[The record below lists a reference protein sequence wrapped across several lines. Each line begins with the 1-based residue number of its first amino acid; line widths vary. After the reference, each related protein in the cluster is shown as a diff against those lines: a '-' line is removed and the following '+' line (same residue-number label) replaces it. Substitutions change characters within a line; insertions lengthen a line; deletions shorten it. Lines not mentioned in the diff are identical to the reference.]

1 MSLTKIIGALLD
13 SNSTFTFGNIA
24 NVHISGGNYGQ
35 VISTNGSG
43 QLTWSNVVT
52 GGSGVLAVVDSF
64 VGNGVQSVFTLS
76 TTPTSNNYVIV
87 NINGSSQLRSGYSI
101 VGSTLQFTEAP
112 PEDLTVEVTTIT
124 AAFGSSGPPGATG
137 PQGETGS
144 TGIPGE
150 TGATGATSIIPGATG
165 PQGETG
171 ATGPLGD
178 TGIQGVIGFTGN
190 QGATGATGIGTTG
203 ATGATSIIPGA
214 TGATGASGSNGT
226 IGIDGA
232 TGIQGNVG
240 ATGVFSGTT
249 TQQIITSNGT
259 TSSNTTT
266 GALIVTGGAGI
277 SGDLYAGNIT
287 ATNFYGTI
295 IGSAQTVTSS
305 SQPTI
310 TSVGTLTGLIVT
322 GNTTIGGDL
331 IIQGNTIT
339 IGSENYAI
347 TDSIIDLHTLANLAP
362 LSADDGRDIGI
373 KFHYYKTIDSHAFLG
388 WANDSGSL
396 EYYVSGVENAGV
408 FTGAYGNIKA
418 ASYQSTTTTGISPFT
433 VRSTTLVA
441 NLAAQTAETV
451 NGSSQPAITSVGTLT
466 SLTVTGNITPG
477 NVYTDNYFYANGTP
491 YYNTGPAGAT
501 GIQGNVGATG
511 PAGTGGGASSLRV
524 VSYTDSNSITIDS
537 TTTDLA
543 TQTNT
548 QTAGTLT
555 INAPT
560 GTPTDGQ
567 KLMLR
572 IQSTNTQ
579 TFSFN
584 AIFAGSLDLSLPI
597 NSSNGNKFDY
607 LGFIYNAVSS
617 KWDFVTRNF
626 GF

>member
-64 VGNGVQSVFTLS
+64 VGNGVQSVFSLS
-76 TTPTSNNYVIV
+76 TTPTNNNYVIV

-144 TGIPGE
+144 TGITGE
-150 TGATGATSIIPGATG
+150 TGATGATSIMPGATG

-190 QGATGATGIGTTG
+190 QGSTGATGIGTTG
-203 ATGATSIIPGA
+203 ATGATSIIPGPA
-214 TGATGASGSNGT
+214 GATGASGSNGT

-249 TQQIITSNGT
+249 TQQIVT
-259 TSSNTTT
+259 SNTTPSTSTIT
-266 GALIVTGGAGI
+266 GALIVSGGAGVA
-277 SGDLYAGNIT
+277 GDLYAGNVT
-287 ATNFYGTI
+287 ATNFYGTV
-295 IGSAQTVTSS
+295 IGSAETVTAS

-310 TSVGTLTGLIVT
+310 TSVGTLSGLIVS
-322 GNTTIGGDL
+322 GNTTIGGNL
-331 IIQGNTIT
+331 IIQGSTIT
-339 IGSENYAI
+339 IGSENYSI
-347 TDSIIDLHTLANLAP
+347 SDSIIDLHTLANLAP

-373 KFHYYKTIDSHAFLG
+373 KFHYFKGSDSHAFLG

-396 EYYVSGVENAGV
+396 EYYASGVENAGV
-408 FTGAYGNIKA
+408 FVGTAYGNIKA
-418 ASYQSTTTTGISPFT
+418 ASYQSTATTGISPFT

-466 SLTVTGNITPG
+466 SLAVTGNITPG

-501 GIQGNVGATG
+501 GIQGNVG
-511 PAGTGGGASSLRV
+511 PAGSGGGSSSLSV

-537 TTTDLA
+537 TTTSLA

-548 QTAGTLT
+548 QIAGTLT

-567 KLMLR
+567 KLMIRL
-572 IQSTNTQ
+572 QSTNTQ

-584 AIFAGSLDLSLPI
+584 AIFKGSLDLSLPI
-597 NSSNGNKFDY
+597 NSSSGGKFDY
-607 LGFIYNAVSS
+607 LGFIYNTTSS
-617 KWDFVTRNF
+617 TWDFVTRNF

>member
-1 MSLTKIIGALLD
+1 MSLTKIIGTLLD
-13 SNSTFTFGNIA
+13 SNSAFTFGNIA
-24 NVHISGGNYGQ
+24 NVHIPGGNYGQ
-35 VISTNGSG
+35 VISTDGGGNLS
-43 QLTWSNVVT
+43 WSNVVT

-64 VGNGVQSVFTLS
+64 MGNGVQTDFSLS
-76 TTPTSNNYVIV
+76 TTPTSNNYIIV

-112 PEDLTVEVTTIT
+112 PEDLSVEVTTIT
-124 AAFGSSGPPGATG
+124 AAFGSPGPPGATG
-137 PQGETGS
+137 ITGD
-144 TGIPGE
+144 
-150 TGATGATSIIPGATG
+150 TGATGL
-165 PQGETG
+165 QG

-178 TGIQGVIGFTGN
+178 TGLQGVIGFTGN

-305 SQPTI
+305 AQPTI
-310 TSVGTLTGLIVT
+310 TSVGTLNGLIVS

-339 IGSENYAI
+339 IGSENYTI
-347 TDSIIDLHTLANLAP
+347 TDSIIELHTFANLAP

-373 KFHYYKTIDSHAFLG
+373 KFHYFKGTDSHAFLG

-396 EYYVSGVENAGV
+396 EYYESGVENAGV
-408 FTGAYGNIKA
+408 FVGTAYGNIKA
-418 ASYQSTTTTGISPFT
+418 ASYQSTAVTGTAPFK

-441 NLAAQTAETV
+441 NLAAQTSETV

-466 SLTVTGNITPG
+466 SLEVTGNITPG

-511 PAGTGGGASSLRV
+511 AAGTGGGASSLSV

-537 TTTDLA
+537 TTTGLA

-572 IQSTNTQ
+572 LQSTNTQ

-584 AIFAGSLDLSLPI
+584 AIFAGSLDLPLPI